1 MSNKRTL
8 ARPLNG
14 IITVLLLL
22 SSIPISAVPAS
33 ATAAPSAQPA
43 QTTTKNSPPPSLLRS
58 PKSQAETTP
67 AQTQVVE
74 EDIPGDA
81 AASTATSTSTG
92 VQASSVSG
100 SASTCTGP
108 AVASFGKD
116 LEMTIGPAWSNAT
129 YKLDQPS
136 AWGSRMLIST
146 SGTPSMTNSC
156 ATTPGGEQVNI
167 YKDDNYSGSCAQLSS
182 GYYPDSSDFGLGNDA
197 LTSIK
202 VGGNAKITIYQN
214 DDYDGYS
221 YTTDASVANLKN
233 VAMGSSNFND
243 RTSSLKV
250 YESPHSYADVSA
262 IPLGIDTAL
271 AVYKTDSSSGEL
283 VAQAWSAADGWHT
296 LTRLGLTA
304 DGNPVTVARSTI
316 DWTVFV
322 RSGTK
327 IKYMESYSGVASK
340 VWSDI
345 TGINDAA
352 GTPSVVVISPYHL
365 ALFYRTTS
373 NAVKFTEWQS
383 GIGWRS
389 TPIALGTPTGTTI
402 TNDVGAV
409 VRDEN
414 HLAVFGVSASNK
426 LWVKT
431 WSSDN
436 ASDWSDTTWT
446 SLIDGV
452 TGKPAVTS
460 SYATHMAVA
469 VMSTGGMLYTKQWT
483 YSGGW
488 TSTTSHSGYAAPI
501 NLVSTSSDEM
511 YVLSANASSVAQITQ
526 WTSSAWNT
534 TTQSGW
540 TAGQTIAGVVS
551 RPHNLMLLG
560 YDSNKNVQYA
570 LYTNQGWVPTVTTTS
585 NASYGVPRGQGI
597 ATVNGKS
604 IWVSA
609 YIGTDGPW
617 YLEAK
622 NAATWTGIR
631 VPLNYHATSDTSSGK
646 LSVAVQDLNQD
657 GNDEVVVGTLSS
669 DNTKVTLGVYN
680 VTMSNTAVISITRL
694 AAKIVSYSSALS
706 DLSVATGDLSGDGNK
721 SEVAF
726 AALRTGYT
734 LGYVRAY
741 SFTGSSLV
749 DLADTSVSL
758 ASTKVQDVE
767 MTIGQFDSQTGEQ
780 VAVASL
786 SGISTLSVASRVT
799 TLRLDTSTSSLTQVY
814 TNTGITTPIYGS
826 DYPSAV
832 ASGDTNGDGVDEL
845 AFAYGAYVGVYT
857 LSPLTT
863 TLLGP
868 LTSVPFTQGNRSIAV
883 GDVDGDGRAEIF
895 YAAQSVGI
903 ANIYKQIKADSSLT
917 VIGMRSGIPGV
928 PLLADLDG
936 DSLIGKYKACYQLSD
951 VNVVAVAN
959 SQPVWYENGAAIQSS
974 AGGIANSSAAS
985 TENEDGWTVSYG
997 GSVTAG
1003 FQHELGLGMFSI
1015 GEVRASVTQELM
1027 GSTGG
1032 ATSREEST
1040 TTGSGTA
1047 YGGNGFSNGV
1057 VVYTKTSYKCYQYEV
1072 TNPTTA
1078 LTTTA
1083 MSCTVVPAAGTAPQK
1098 FKLLEDWYTDDFRA
1112 EAGSSW
1118 VAVGHHPPNT
1128 TTLSVALNWP
1138 NNYTV
1143 RASPPVDSYRVWWT
1157 DPDQAK
1163 DISGSTNPLNG
1174 ASTWSVEKSSSTS
1187 KIKSGSF
1194 DENTTVSAG
1203 VTLFAFSLDASVT
1216 AGYGKNWS
1224 HKMEWGTGLEFN
1236 GSVYNYPITT
1246 SLQAG
1251 CVVCKPY
1258 SVVPYVYQA
1267 TAKTLAGATYSYLE
1281 QDYYLSS
1288 YGAASAAAAAKT
1300 QSVSAAASTSQTP
1313 QAPVV
1318 DSATHP
1324 DPATWYTTNTVALN
1338 WAQPNGDNAT
1348 VSGYKWNLD
1357 DAETMTPT
1365 AMLELTSTH
1374 TYENVPDGVHYLH
1387 IQAVG
1392 DNGELSPITNRAIRV
1407 DANPPQVMFA
1417 PTPVVPNG
1425 TNGWYNSPVTISL
1438 TATDTVGS
1446 GVNRIEYYLGENG
1459 WQTYDTPIVIS
1470 YDTPGVTLLARATD
1484 EMGNTSA
1491 PITMTIKLDQTPP
1504 SSADPD
1510 NYGISYANIITDDV
1524 GNAQLVL
1531 GGVLSDTLS
1540 GRMQMEIRAGDNGV
1554 WHTVSAVGDLPMPA
1568 GNTFT
1573 TSMTSL
1579 NWIYTPTFEVRGV
1592 YPLWGR
1598 GVDAA
1603 GNVEGEWPLGI
1614 FWWEPDA
1621 QPSMQESMLSVSPR
1635 RSYSGDELKFTVGA
1649 RNSGYQEAQ
1658 VAITSSVPAGVTIMP
1673 ETISD
1678 EGQYDTA
1685 TRVVTWT
1692 LSALWPGQTRYLS
1705 FRGTADST
1713 TVPIT
1718 LESQLDM
1725 EMSWPWFQ
1733 SQDVP
1738 PEPAHYFYSTTTNFV
1753 VQPASDKLI
1762 NEAMGQSAAPQILD
1776 TSVVE
1781 GQIVSDQNVTL
1792 LVNASLNAN
1801 YLYIKEWTWNSSL
1814 YTWTLA
1820 QESGWVPFVASSTF
1834 TVTQDTSAKYG
1845 KYAWRLSS
1853 GDGVKYL
1860 GVWVSDS
1867 KGQTSNVNEG
1877 NLIFTNL
1884 MSNSGQSLSAGQ
1896 QAQYRLRMH
1905 KSNLAVLNLVSL
1917 SGDADLYVW
1926 QPRAGFKPNYYSN
1939 GTSTGDVL
1947 SLDSTAFYAP
1957 EEGVYVVEVIAATD
1971 ATYRMAT
1978 AGDIPHTATLAATAS
1993 SVRLTVSQVA
2003 TLAAQDAAMENASTS
2018 LPQSS
2023 HMADDVKA
2031 RPDHPTS
2038 VSSPY
2043 ELPEITEVE
2052 SSAPATVY
2060 TYYMPLIYNN

>member
-1 MSNKRTL
+1 MCHKRTL

-14 IITVLLLL
+14 IITMLLLL
-22 SSIPISAVPAS
+22 SSIPISATPAS
-33 ATAAPSAQPA
+33 ATPAPAAPPA
-43 QTTTKNSPPPSLLRS
+43 QTTTKTSPPPSLVRI
-58 PKSQAETTP
+58 PESQAQKAP
-67 AQTQVVE
+67 AQTQVVDE
-74 EDIPGDA
+74 GIPGDA
-81 AASTATSTSTG
+81 AASSTAHSSSG
-92 VQASSVSG
+92 VQASNVSG
-100 SASTCTGP
+100 SASTCSGP
-108 AVASFGKD
+108 AIASFGKD

-129 YKLDQPS
+129 YKMDQPS
-136 AWGSRMLIST
+136 AWGSRTLIST

-156 ATTPGGEQVNI
+156 AATPGAEQVNI
-167 YKDDNYSGSCAQLSS
+167 YKDDNYSGSCARLNT

-197 LTSIK
+197 VTSIK
-202 VGGNAKITIYQN
+202 VGGNAKITIYED
-214 DDYDGYS
+214 DDYAGYS
-221 YTTDASVANLKN
+221 YTADTSVANLKN
-233 VAMGSSNFND
+233 VAMGSGSFND
-243 RTSSLKV
+243 KTSSLKV
-250 YESPHSYADVSA
+250 YELPHSYADVSA

-271 AVYKTDSSSGEL
+271 AVYKTDSTSGEL
-283 VAQAWSAADGWHT
+283 VAQDWSAADGWHA

-304 DGNPVTVARSTI
+304 DGSPVAVARTTI

-327 IKYMESYSGVASK
+327 IKYMESYSGMASK
-340 VWSDI
+340 VWADV

-352 GTPSVVVISPYHL
+352 GTPSVVALSPYHL

-389 TPIALGTPTGTTI
+389 TPIALGVPTGTTI
-402 TNDVGAV
+402 TNDVSAA

-414 HLAVFGVSASNK
+414 HIAVFGVSASSK

-431 WSSDN
+431 WSADN

-469 VMSTGGMLYTKQWT
+469 IMSTSSSLYTKQWT

-488 TSTTSHSGYAAPI
+488 TSTASHSGYAAPI
-501 NLVSTSSDEM
+501 NLISTSSDEM
-511 YVLSANASSVAQITQ
+511 YVLSANSSNVAQITR
-526 WTSSAWNT
+526 WTNSAWDT

-540 TAGQTIAGVVS
+540 TAGQTIAGVAS

-560 YDSNKNVQYA
+560 YDSNKNVQYT
-570 LYTNQGWVPTVTTTS
+570 LYTNQGQLPTSTTTS

-622 NAATWTGIR
+622 NAATWAGIR
-631 VPLNYHATSDTSSGK
+631 IPLNYHSTSDTSSGK

-657 GNDEVVVGTLSS
+657 GNDEVVVGTLNSKS
-669 DNTKVTLGVYN
+669 NRVTLGVYN
-680 VTMSNTAVISITRL
+680 ITLSNTAVVSIIRMATRNIDYAETL
-694 AAKIVSYSSALS
+694 N
-706 DLSVATGDLSGDGNK
+706 DLSVATGDLSGDGYK
-721 SEVAF
+721 SEVAYSI
-726 AALRTGYT
+726 LRPGYN
-734 LGYVRAY
+734 LSYVRAY
-741 SFTGSSLV
+741 SFTGSSLEP
-749 DLADTSVSL
+749 LADTTVRL
-758 ASTKVQDVE
+758 GYIRVQDAE
-767 MTIGQFDSQTGEQ
+767 MTIGQFDGQTGEQ
-780 VAVASL
+780 IALASL
-786 SGISTLSVASRVT
+786 DAVSTLSAIPIVT
-799 TLRLDTSTSSLTQVY
+799 TLRLDTSTSSFSQIY
-814 TNTGITTPIYGS
+814 TGTGFITPFYGS
-826 DYPSAV
+826 DYPSAI
-832 ASGDTNGDGVDEL
+832 ARGDTNGDGMDEL
-845 AFAYGAYVGVYT
+845 VYAYGKSVGVFT

-863 TLLGP
+863 TLFGP
-868 LTSVPFTQGNRSIAV
+868 TIDVPFTQGNRSVAV
-883 GDVDGDGRAEIF
+883 GDVDSDGRAEIL
-895 YAAQSVGI
+895 YAAQSVAVVHI
-903 ANIYKQIKADSSLT
+903 FKQIKANRLT
-917 VIGMRSGIPGV
+917 VIGIRSGVPGV

-936 DSLIGKYKACYQLSD
+936 DSLIGKYKSCYQLSD
-951 VNVVAVAN
+951 VNVIAVAN
-959 SQPVWYENGAAIQSS
+959 SQPVWYENGAPVQSS
-974 AGGIANSSAAS
+974 AGGIANSSSAS

-1032 ATSREEST
+1032 GTSREEST

-1047 YGGNGFSNGV
+1047 YGGNGFSNGI

-1083 MSCTVVPAAGTAPQK
+1083 MSCTVVPSAGTAPQK
-1098 FKLLEDWYTDDFRA
+1098 FKLLEDWYTSDFRS

-1118 VAVGHHPPNT
+1118 VPVGHHPPNT
-1128 TTLSVALNWP
+1128 TTLSIALNWP

-1143 RASPPVDSYRVWWT
+1143 RSSPPVDSYRVWWT
-1157 DPDQAK
+1157 DPSQAK
-1163 DISGSTNPLNG
+1163 DVSGSTNPLNG
-1174 ASTWSVEKSSSTS
+1174 ASTWSVEKSSSAS
-1187 KIKSGSF
+1187 KIKNGSF
-1194 DENTTVSAG
+1194 DANTTVSAG

-1236 GSVYNYPITT
+1236 GSVYNYPLTT
-1246 SLQAG
+1246 TQQAG
-1251 CVVCKPY
+1251 CSVCKPY

-1267 TAKTLAGATYSYLE
+1267 TAKTMASATYTYLE

-1288 YGAASAAAAAKT
+1288 FNAASAAAVAKT
-1300 QSVSAAASTSQTP
+1300 QSVSAAASTSQAP

-1318 DSATHP
+1318 DSSTHV

-1338 WAQPNGDNAT
+1338 WAQPNGDNAA

-1365 AMLELTSTH
+1365 AMIELTSTH

-1387 IQAVG
+1387 VQAVG
-1392 DNGELSPITNRAIRV
+1392 DNGELSDVTHRAIRV
-1407 DANPPQVMFA
+1407 DANPPQVTFV

-1446 GVNRIEYYLGENG
+1446 GVNRIEFDMGNG
-1459 WQTYDTPIVIS
+1459 WQPYDTPIVIS

-1504 SSADPD
+1504 TSRDSDS
-1510 NYGISYANIITDDV
+1510 YYLSYASIITDDV

-1531 GGVLSDTLS
+1531 GGALSDTLS

-1554 WHTVSAVGDLPMPA
+1554 WHTVSAVGDLPMPT

-1603 GNVEGEWPLGI
+1603 GNVESERI
-1614 FWWEPDA
+1614 IARFWWEPDA

-1635 RSYSGDELKFTVGA
+1635 RSYSGDEVKFTVGA
-1649 RNSGYQEAQ
+1649 RNTGYQEAQ

-1678 EGQYDTA
+1678 EGHYDTA

-1692 LSALWPGQTRYLS
+1692 LSALWPGQAQYLS
-1705 FRGTADST
+1705 FKGTADST

-1718 LESQLDM
+1718 LDTQLDM
-1725 EMSWPWFQ
+1725 EMSWPWFL
-1733 SQDVP
+1733 SPDVP
-1738 PEPAHYFYSTTTNFV
+1738 PEPAHYFYSTTTSFV
-1753 VQPASDKLI
+1753 VQPAADKLFD
-1762 NEAMGQSAAPQILD
+1762 EAMGQSAAPQILD

-1781 GQIVSDQNVTL
+1781 GQIVDDPNVTI
-1792 LVNASLNAN
+1792 LVNTSLNAN
-1801 YLYIKEWTWNSSL
+1801 YLYIREWTWSSSL

-1820 QESGWVPFVASSTF
+1820 QESGWVPFIASSTF
-1834 TVTQDTSAKYG
+1834 TVTQDESGKYG
-1845 KYAWRLSS
+1845 KYAWQLSS

-1867 KGQTSNVNEG
+1867 SGQTSNVNEG

-1884 MSNSGQSLSAGQ
+1884 MQNSGQSLSAGQ
-1896 QAQYRLRMH
+1896 QVQYRLRMH
-1905 KSNLAVLNLVSL
+1905 KSNLAVLSLVSL

-1939 GTSTGDVL
+1939 GTSTGDQL

-1957 EEGVYVVEVIAATD
+1957 EEGIYVLEVVAATD

-1978 AGDIPHTATLAATAS
+1978 AGDIPHTTTLAATTS
-1993 SVRLTVSQVA
+1993 SVRLTTSQVA
-2003 TLAAQDAAMENASTS
+2003 TLAAQDAAIDSASTS

-2023 HMADDVKA
+2023 HVADDVKD

-2038 VSSPY
+2038 LASPY

-2060 TYYMPLIYNN
+2060 TYYIPLIYNN